1 MSTQDPGDKS
11 CDIFDI
17 DTTITVD
24 ISGLL
29 AEHDNKFCAFME
41 STHQCRILDRC
52 SNIKAIDE
60 YLIQYIA
67 APGSEDKRV
76 VGIAADL
83 HLNNVTGSYLRTVH
97 CDCTLVVAGNSHDV
111 MCQGGNRGNHIPS
124 GSVLVGVDQISR
136 HIERGI
142 GSAAEGAGTNLKDP
156 GNVAIDAFEVRTT

>member
-76 VGIAADL
+76 VGIAADACYAL
-83 HLNNVTGSYLRTVH
+83 YACFCCGSYVLR
-97 CDCTLVVAGNSHDV
+97 CC
-111 MCQGGNRGNHIPS
+111 RGTHS
-124 GSVLVGVDQISR
+124 
-136 HIERGI
+136 
-142 GSAAEGAGTNLKDP
+142 
-156 GNVAIDAFEVRTT
+156 